1 MVECVFSSLQNVLV
15 IDRSV
20 VKLYIFKLIKMF
32 LKCGDQ
38 SSVELWTYFNLI
50 VKLLEVFVVELCILK
65 RGIGAYKNSNIML
78 VFLHYRV
85 SKP

>member
-1 MVECVFSSLQNVLV
+1 
-15 IDRSV
+15 
-20 VKLYIFKLIKMF
+20 MF
-32 LKCGDQ
+32 LKCWDQ
-38 SSVELWTYFNLI
+38 SSVGELWTYFNLI